1 MDAPTQAWGRLPFAS
16 KAVLTCFHPL
26 PLAGLGLWTEGGAW
40 ENQFK
45 YPRSSWFSLCCPL
58 ISDHREPGYQIFSTL
73 SLSTGARGKKKKSGF
88 SQPQECFS
96 CQIGKLNEL
105 MMESKMSHLFKTSLN
120 PGCLIVA
127 GYSTALSHTS
137 FTLPVREPDRLAT
150 QARCREGQ
158 LVVKL
163 DPELDS
169 EKSMSSGYGPTDGGP
184 WPRSFTQR
192 AERLGLAWRSM

>member
-1 MDAPTQAWGRLPFAS
+1 MVLERISSSTPGVHDSAS
-16 KAVLTCFHPL
+16 AALSSQI
-26 PLAGLGLWTEGGAW
+26 TE
-40 ENQFK
+40 NLVTK
-45 YPRSSWFSLCCPL
+45 SSV
-58 ISDHREPGYQIFSTL
+58 L
-73 SLSTGARGKKKKSGF
+73 SLSQLVLEGKKKKSGF

-127 GYSTALSHTS
+127 GYSMALSHTS

-184 WPRSFTQR
+184 
-192 AERLGLAWRSM
+192 